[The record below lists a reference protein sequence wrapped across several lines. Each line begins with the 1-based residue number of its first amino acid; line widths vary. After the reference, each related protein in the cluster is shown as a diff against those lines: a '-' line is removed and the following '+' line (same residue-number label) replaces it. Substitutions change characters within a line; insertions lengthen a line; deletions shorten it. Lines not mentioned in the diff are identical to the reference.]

1 MCKCI
6 APWWRGRVG
15 HQVIELDFV
24 DARRED
30 KKNMSVDDFHSLLVI
45 ARYGGPLPGSAPSPW
60 KYPVWI
66 VKMSINPYRFPQRCR
81 HHLCLSN
88 HLPAPYSL
96 VFRTTEGSFCFTG
109 CCLWATAS
117 QTWLRK
123 RGTRQKSL
131 RQNASCAC
139 ADIWWQDHTLD
150 FKLLQSIQKSL
161 ADANRERVRY
171 IFRSLGSVQYLWN
184 YY

>member
-1 MCKCI
+1 MTWTCRSSGHRTGLC
-6 APWWRGRVG
+6 GR
-15 HQVIELDFV
+15 E
-24 DARRED
+24 ARRQEEHVGRRLPLSPRHREVWGSSPR
-30 KKNMSVDDFHSLLVI
+30 KCTLPLKISSLN
-45 ARYGGPLPGSAPSPW
+45 S
-60 KYPVWI
+60 
-66 VKMSINPYRFPQRCR
+66 KMSINRCRFPQRCR

-123 RGTRQKSL
+123 RGTRQKSS

-139 ADIWWQDHTLD
+139 ADIWWQDHALD